1 VILDGYSVK
10 KERFL
15 AAYYR
20 LVEPHLGAYPNFQS
34 VSLGSTLSNQAA

>member
-20 LVEPHLGAYPNFQS
+20 LVEPHLGAYPNFQT
-34 VSLGSTLSNQAA
+34 VSRSSTLAIWE